1 MKNSIQNFVK
11 TVVML
16 VIYGSLTTS
25 FAQTPEKM
33 SYQAVIRNAANTLLI
48 NQTIGMRVSILQ
60 GSATGTEV
68 YKEIYNPNPTTN
80 SNGLITVEIGAG
92 IPITGTFASI
102 NWSNGIYFIKTE
114 TDPTGGTNY
123 SIVGTSQL
131 LSVPYA
137 LYAKNS
143 GTPSWGLSG
152 NTGTNPAT
160 NFIGTTDNNDVVFKR
175 NNIISGRIG
184 GNNTAFGNS
193 ALSSNTSGGDNVAY
207 GTSALKSN
215 TTGERNV
222 ANGFEALKDNTTGD
236 RNLANGSFALKLNT
250 TGSFNVANGNQ
261 ALYSNT
267 TGSYNTAIGDNA
279 LYNNTTGSNNT
290 CLGKGAWVP
299 SATGSNQVRI
309 GNPAVTYAGVQVAWT
324 ITSDQRWKENIQK
337 SALGLNFIN
346 DLEPVSYNRKNDES
360 KKIEYGFIA
369 QELEKTLAEYKV
381 TNAGIITKD
390 DEGMLSV
397 RYNDLL
403 APMVK
408 AIQELKAENDK
419 LKAENNWA
427 DAEIKN
433 IKSTNELLTNRLEK
447 LEQLLMVT
455 AESK

>member
-1 MKNSIQNFVK
+1 MKTTIQNFVK

-16 VIYGSLTTS
+16 AIYGSLTTS

-80 SNGLITVEIGAG
+80 SNGLITVEIGTG

-123 SIVGTSQL
+123 SIVGTNQL

-137 LYAKNS
+137 LYAKNC

-160 NFIGTTDNNDVVFKR
+160 NFIGTTDNNDVFFKR

-193 ALSSNTSGGDNVAY
+193 ALSSNTSGGGNVAY

-215 TTGERNV
+215 TTGDRNV
-222 ANGFEALKDNTTGD
+222 ANGFEALRDNTTGD
-236 RNLANGSFALKLNT
+236 RNLANGTFALALNT
-250 TGSFNVANGNQ
+250 TGSFNVANGNL
-261 ALYSNT
+261 ALYSNPQEVIILQLEIMHFIT
-267 TGSYNTAIGDNA
+267 TPPGA
-279 LYNNTTGSNNT
+279 TTR
-290 CLGKGAWVP
+290 V
-299 SATGSNQVRI
+299 
-309 GNPAVTYAGVQVAWT
+309 
-324 ITSDQRWKENIQK
+324 
-337 SALGLNFIN
+337 
-346 DLEPVSYNRKNDES
+346 
-360 KKIEYGFIA
+360 
-369 QELEKTLAEYKV
+369 
-381 TNAGIITKD
+381 
-390 DEGMLSV
+390 
-397 RYNDLL
+397 
-403 APMVK
+403 
-408 AIQELKAENDK
+408 
-419 LKAENNWA
+419 
-427 DAEIKN
+427 
-433 IKSTNELLTNRLEK
+433 
-447 LEQLLMVT
+447 
-455 AESK
+455 

>member
-279 LYNNTTGSNNT
+279 LYSNTTGSNNT
-290 CLGKGAWVP
+290 GLGKGAYAP

>member
-11 TVVML
+11 IAVML
-16 VIYGSLTTS
+16 AIYGSLTTS

-160 NFIGTTDNNDVVFKR
+160 NFIGTTDNNDVFFKR

-408 AIQELKAENDK
+408 AIQELKAEN
-419 LKAENNWA
+419 NWA

>member
-215 TTGERNV
+215 TTGDYNV

-279 LYNNTTGSNNT
+279 LYSNTTGSNNT
-290 CLGKGAWVP
+290 GLGKGAYAP

>member
-279 LYNNTTGSNNT
+279 LYSNTTGSNNT
-290 CLGKGAWVP
+290 GLGKGAYAP

-309 GNPAVTYAGVQVAWT
+309 GNAAVTYAGVQVAWT